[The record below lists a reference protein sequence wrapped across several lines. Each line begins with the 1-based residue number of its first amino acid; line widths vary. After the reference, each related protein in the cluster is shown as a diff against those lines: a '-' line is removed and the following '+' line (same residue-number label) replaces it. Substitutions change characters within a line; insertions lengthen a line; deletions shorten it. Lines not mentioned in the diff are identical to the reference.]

1 MTIYDAAMIGV
12 VVAGMIWGAVRGIT
26 WQVASIASLVLGY
39 MVAYPVSAQ
48 LAPHFPGEPVVARAL
63 ALLVAYAAVAGG
75 VFLVAWMIRETLR
88 KLRFEA
94 FDRHLGMIL
103 GGLEGAL
110 VGVVATVF
118 VVSLAPQTRD
128 PILTSRAGRVVA
140 AVLNAT
146 QAILPAE
153 IRTHLTPIWEGGTV
167 AQAAPAVLEPGIAP
181 AVITS
186 DQPTPAAGPAEGGG
200 LRGLIDRETSRAG
213 RVVADELEKRIEQTG
228 GTNERDV
235 ERR

>member
-1 MTIYDAAMIGV
+1 MTVYDGVMIGV
-12 VVAGMIWGAVRGIT
+12 VVAGMIWGAFRGIT

-39 MVAYPVSAQ
+39 VVAFPLSAQ

-63 ALLVAYAAVAGG
+63 ALLATYAAVAGG
-75 VFLVAWMIRETLR
+75 VFLAAWMIRETLR

-103 GGLEGAL
+103 GGLEGAIL
-110 VGVVATVF
+110 GVVGTVF

-128 PILTSRAGRVVA
+128 PILSSPAGRVVA

-146 QAILPAE
+146 QPILPAE
-153 IRTHLTPIWEGGTV
+153 IRDHLTPIWTGQGLMAAAPGDPTPSFTP
-167 AQAAPAVLEPGIAP
+167 AAITRDQAAPGA
-181 AVITS
+181 
-186 DQPTPAAGPAEGGG
+186 DAGGGG
-200 LRGLIDRETSRAG
+200 LRGLIDRETKQAG
-213 RVVADELEKRIEQTG
+213 RVVAQELEQRIEQQTG

>member
-12 VVAGMIWGAVRGIT
+12 VVAGMIWGAFRGIT

-39 MVAYPVSAQ
+39 VVAFPLSRQ
-48 LAPHFPGEPVVARAL
+48 LAPHFPGEPLVARSL
-63 ALLVAYAAVAGG
+63 ALLAAYAAVACG

-110 VGVVATVF
+110 VGVVGTVF
-118 VVSLAPQTRD
+118 VVSLAPRTRD
-128 PILTSRAGRVVA
+128 PILTSPTGRVVA
-140 AVLNAT
+140 AVLGAT
-146 QAILPAE
+146 QTILPAE
-153 IRTHLTPIWEGGTV
+153 IRDHLTPIWTGQGPATAAPADPV
-167 AQAAPAVLEPGIAP
+167 AELAPVAITPDQAAPAA
-181 AVITS
+181 
-186 DQPTPAAGPAEGGG
+186 DAADGGG
-200 LRGLIDRETSRAG
+200 LRGLVDRETRRAG

>member
-1 MTIYDAAMIGV
+1 MTIYDGVMIGV
-12 VVAGMIWGAVRGIT
+12 VVAGMIWGAFRGIT

-39 MVAYPVSAQ
+39 VVAFPLSAQ

-63 ALLVAYAAVAGG
+63 ALLATYAAVACG
-75 VFLVAWMIRETLR
+75 VFLAAWMIRETLR

-103 GGLEGAL
+103 GGLEGAIL
-110 VGVVATVF
+110 GVVGTVF

-128 PILTSRAGRVVA
+128 PILSSTAGRVVA

-146 QAILPAE
+146 QPILPAE
-153 IRTHLTPIWEGGTV
+153 IRDHLTPIWTGQGLMT
-167 AQAAPAVLEPGIAP
+167 AAPGDPTPSFTPAAITQDQAAPGA
-181 AVITS
+181 
-186 DQPTPAAGPAEGGG
+186 DAGGGG
-200 LRGLIDRETSRAG
+200 LRGLIDRETKQAG
-213 RVVADELEKRIEQTG
+213 RVVAQELEKRIEQQTG